1 MKKYLR
7 SRIEEPA
14 ETGPSQAA
22 GAAGAGC
29 TGSAT
34 AAGRGAS
41 GIIGGVSGDLDPHTV
56 NSTKT
61 INYRWDITSH
71 DKCVLIWAMIEN

>member
-14 ETGPSQAA
+14 ETGPGQAA
-22 GAAGAGC
+22 GAVGEGRAGS
-29 TGSAT
+29 SA
-34 AAGRGAS
+34 AAGRGTS
-41 GIIGGVSGDLDPHTV
+41 GIIGGASGDLDPHTV

-61 INYRWDITSH
+61 INYRWDKSSHIT
-71 DKCVLIWAMIEN
+71 KCYLSEL